1 MENTILQANKLFEEG
16 KINESLLIAS
26 SLFKKNDND
35 IDVLLLLAKIN
46 YKNQE
51 WGEALN
57 KLNKVLDLEPDNAI
71 ARNYKKMVVEI
82 LKFRHT
88 DLYNP

>member
-1 MENTILQANKLFEEG
+1 MNNTISEANKLFDEG
-16 KINESLLIAS
+16 KINESLFIAS
-26 SLFKKNDND
+26 LLFEKNNNDN
-35 IDVLLLLAKIN
+35 DVLLLLAKIN

-57 KLNKVLDLEPDNAI
+57 KLNKILDLEPDNAI
-71 ARNYKKMVVEI
+71 AGNYKKMVIEI